1 MCRSLKR
8 IKLMAVG
15 QIKPWAMVGSM
26 VTTILTTL
34 ELEQL
39 STPVRAANV
48 STSDSNRNVLFDQML
63 NSTQSMYFSNLY
75 CHSIQKEYI
84 CVHPCL
90 YFDNNWTKHFPLVD
104 FVRGKNY
111 MCIFSNNKF
120 SYGLFDN
127 NRLTNFPFISFNI
140 LLSLILQV

>member
-8 IKLMAVG
+8 IKFMAVG

-26 VTTILTTL
+26 LTTIPATL

-48 STSDSNRNVLFDQML
+48 STSDSNRNVRSDQML
-63 NSTQSMYFSNLY
+63 NSTQNMYFSNLC

-90 YFDNNWTKHFPLVD
+90 TITGRNTPLLVD
-104 FVRGKNY
+104 FVHGKN
-111 MCIFSNNKF
+111 
-120 SYGLFDN
+120 
-127 NRLTNFPFISFNI
+127 
-140 LLSLILQV
+140 